1 MLLKSH
7 GVMPLCFLSNQ
18 RQRKLRKENAS
29 GVLLMK
35 KIRVHYSTTNVHCNS
50 SHMVLLLRLMN
61 K

>member
-18 RQRKLRKENAS
+18 RQSKLRKENAS

-35 KIRVHYSTTNVHCNS
+35 KIRVHSSTTNVHCNS